1 MYTEFIIVWFTDF
14 PFSIYL
20 VSKRFKTARVRAIG
34 RKSFLPFNDQCFEMV
49 RYPGGID
56 RTFLWH
62 ACSGKNMRGC
72 RQRQKHQRSE
82 PSIHFLIYG
91 FYINYYSL
99 QRLVPKRTYQLH
111 VRVLREFKGRFP
123 LRPYRTVTY
132 RWACADW
139 KEVYKSTYCRVY
151 SRIKIKSS
159 SQVNFLAYYGSTNQS
174 TFTKF
179 WNLKFV
185 LIRYG
190 TLRLKWK
197 TALMVRIF
205 QRITVM
211 RLPVNVNIWFGV

>member
-1 MYTEFIIVWFTDF
+1 
-14 PFSIYL
+14 
-20 VSKRFKTARVRAIG
+20 
-34 RKSFLPFNDQCFEMV
+34 
-49 RYPGGID
+49 
-56 RTFLWH
+56 
-62 ACSGKNMRGC
+62 MRGC
-72 RQRQKHQRSE
+72 RQRQKHQLSE
-82 PSIHFLIYG
+82 PSIHFLTYG

-111 VRVLREFKGRFP
+111 VLREFKGRFP

-139 KEVYKSTYCRVY
+139 KEVY

-159 SQVNFLAYYGSTNQS
+159 SQVNYLAYYGSTNQS

-190 TLRLKWK
+190 TLLLKWK

-211 RLPVNVNIWFGV
+211 RLQCEHLVWSLTWASVESFLKYWIFDNGFRTTYNCIVLASISPFAV